1 MLRARLTFDQLLGSN
16 GEYHE
21 GDKAAVRT
29 TSGNFSC
36 SAICGNHVM
45 RAGKHWVTFTSSHS
59 FKDRQNIGL
68 VRPPPGWD
76 DRGLDV
82 FSPAIYYQLQADLLL
97 ERTDR
102 WDGDVNFC
110 YFYIG
115 DGFFLLVGLD
125 RRISADEHTM
135 GWSRDCKTIYRCWI
149 LFRSDA
155 DLEGPSD
162 GSIFSTIVSSVVY
175 DISCASFLR
184 TNALTN

>member
-1 MLRARLTFDQLLGSN
+1 VQGVKVDGIC
-16 GEYHE
+16 Y
-21 GDKAAVRT
+21 
-29 TSGNFSC
+29 C
-36 SAICGNHVM
+36 SQAICGNHIM

-115 DGFFLLVGLD
+115 DGFFYWLDWTGEFPPMSILWDGRAIVRQFTGVG
-125 RRISADEHTM
+125 
-135 GWSRDCKTIYRCWI
+135 YY
-149 LFRSDA
+149 
-155 DLEGPSD
+155 
-162 GSIFSTIVSSVVY
+162 SVRML
-175 DISCASFLR
+175 I
-184 TNALTN
+184 

>member
-115 DGFFLLVGLD
+115 DGFFYWLDWTGEFPPMSILWDGRAIVRQFTGVG
-125 RRISADEHTM
+125 
-135 GWSRDCKTIYRCWI
+135 YY
-149 LFRSDA
+149 
-155 DLEGPSD
+155 
-162 GSIFSTIVSSVVY
+162 SVRML
-175 DISCASFLR
+175 I
-184 TNALTN
+184 